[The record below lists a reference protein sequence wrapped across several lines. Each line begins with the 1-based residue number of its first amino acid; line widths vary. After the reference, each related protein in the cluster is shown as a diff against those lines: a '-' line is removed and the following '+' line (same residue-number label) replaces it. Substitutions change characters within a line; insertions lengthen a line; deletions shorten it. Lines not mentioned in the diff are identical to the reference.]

1 MDEERWDSMPN
12 PPADEPDEAR
22 SEDFDET
29 IDDILAEAEA
39 LSDSETPDA
48 TDGDVLPDEDAIE
61 PSDFP
66 NEDEYPLD
74 SDEAPPT
81 VLRRTP
87 RKPRPTAHKVLHG
100 LLIAGKWVL
109 AVVLVLAILVG
120 GGIGYLTLTEYTP
133 AYAEAAQYG
142 AFNTDKKLTTN
153 TLRILTFNTGYAG
166 LDADA
171 DFFMD
176 GGSGV
181 KPDSVET
188 VERNMSGIERILKDS
203 DADVLLLQ
211 EVDTDAARTFEKNQW
226 LQYEHALSDY
236 ESRFALNYS
245 CNYVP
250 YPLKEPIGKIHSGIA
265 TYSRYDLAAM
275 RQDDP
280 DDLTKYTRVSS
291 TRYSLPCPFSWP
303 TRVANLKR
311 CLLVTRIP
319 LDGKAKE
326 LVIVNLH
333 LEAYDDGEGKRAQ
346 TEQLMEL
353 LTQEYAKGNY
363 VIAGGDF
370 NQSFPEA
377 TEEYRIRDGEKWQP
391 GTLEELPTDWQY
403 AYDLTTPSCRLLNR
417 PYSPASSETQYYVI
431 DGYIVS
437 PNVQVDA
444 VQTLDEGFEYSDH
457 NPVLLE
463 ITLKDE

>member
-1 MDEERWDSMPN
+1 MDEERM
-12 PPADEPDEAR
+12 EPTPELPLEESAE
-22 SEDFDET
+22 SNAEEFDGA
-29 IDDILAEAEA
+29 IDDIPAETADEEAFRMEDEPPAEDA
-39 LSDSETPDA
+39 LPPEDEIPEFS
-48 TDGDVLPDEDAIE
+48 DGD
-61 PSDFP
+61 
-66 NEDEYPLD
+66 EDEFAA
-74 SDEAPPT
+74 EETAI
-81 VLRRTP
+81 LRRTP
-87 RKPRPTAHKVLHG
+87 RKPRPTSHKVLRG

-109 AVVLVLAILVG
+109 AVVLVLVILAG

-142 AFNTDKKLTTN
+142 AFNTDKKLTSSS
-153 TLRILTFNTGYAG
+153 LRILTFNTGYAG

-181 KPDSVET
+181 NPDSVET
-188 VERNMSGIERILKDS
+188 VEWNMSGIERILADS
-203 DADVLLLQ
+203 DADILLLQ
-211 EVDTDAARTFEKNQW
+211 EVDTDAARTFGKNQW
-226 LQYEHALSDY
+226 LQYEHELGDY

-245 CNYVP
+245 CSYVP
-250 YPLKEPIGKIHSGIA
+250 YPLKDPIGKIHSGIA
-265 TYSRYDLAAM
+265 TYSRYDLAAL

-280 DDLTKYTRVSS
+280 DDLTKRTRVSA

-319 LDGKAKE
+319 LDGKTKE
-326 LVIVNLH
+326 LVVVNLH

-353 LTQEYAKGNY
+353 LTREYAKGNY

-370 NQSFPEA
+370 NQSFPDS
-377 TEEYRIRDGEKWQP
+377 TEEYPIRDGEKWEP
-391 GTLEELPTDWQY
+391 GVLEELPADWQY
-403 AYDLTTPSCRLLNR
+403 AYDTSTPTCRLLNQ
-417 PYSPASSETQYYVI
+417 PYSPTSSETQYYVI

-437 PNVQVDA
+437 PNVRIDTVK
-444 VQTLDEGFEYSDH
+444 TLDEGFEYSDH
-457 NPVLLE
+457 NPVMLE
-463 ITLKDE
+463 ITLMDE